1 MKGLLQWFEE
11 HFVPV
16 AARIGSQKHLVAIRD
31 GFVAIMPL
39 IIAGSFAVL
48 INVFPIDAWTKFLDT
63 TFGGYIRTINGNV
76 WTGTFM
82 IMSYLVSFTIPYAF
96 AKNKGS
102 NELATGLLGL
112 ASFIILMPGMAEGWG
127 LPNAWAGTGSLFVA
141 IFNGLFVAELFTRLF
156 GNEKLL
162 IKLPEGVPPAVA
174 RSFAALLPS
183 LITIVVVA
191 VFKLVWV
198 EVLTATGW
206 EESGNIMQFVMDLIQ
221 KPLIGLANTLPAAI
235 IVAFANHFLWFFG
248 LHGSNILEPLM
259 QSLYLPALE
268 ANAAGTGSF
277 IVTKPFFDAFVYMG
291 GSGTT
296 IALLA
301 AILFASKRRRDM
313 RDIAKLGVAPGLFNI
328 NEPVIFGMPIVLS
341 PIFFIPFIMTPVVL
355 TIVSFVFT
363 KIGLVPLTTV
373 MVPWTTPP
381 IIGGYLATGGSI
393 FGGLL
398 AVFNL
403 VIAFAMYLP
412 FVLIAEKI
420 DTKNQDLA
428 A

>member
-1 MKGLLQWFEE
+1 MKGLLNWFEE
-11 HFVPV
+11 HFVPF
-16 AARIGSQKHLVAIRD
+16 AAKIGSQQHLVAIRD

-48 INVFPIDAWTKFLDT
+48 INVLPFDAWTKFLDS
-63 TFGGYIRTINGNV
+63 TFGGYIRSTNGNI
-76 WTGTFM
+76 WTGSFM

-102 NELATGLLGL
+102 NELAAGLLGF
-112 ASFIILMPGMAEGWG
+112 ATFIILMPGMEEGWG
-127 LPNAWAGTGSLFVA
+127 LPNAWAGTSSLFVA

-156 GNEKLL
+156 GTDKLV

-174 RSFAALLPS
+174 RSFAALLPA
-183 LITIVVVA
+183 LITITVIS
-191 VFKLVWV
+191 VFKVAI
-198 EVLTATGW
+198 TAAGVT
-206 EESGNIMQFVMDLIQ
+206 NLMQLVMDTVQ
-221 KPLIGLANTLPAAI
+221 APLIGMANTLPAAI
-235 IVAFANHFLWFFG
+235 AVAFFNHFLWFFG

-301 AILFASKRRRDM
+301 AIMFASKRRKDM
-313 RDIAKLGVAPGLFNI
+313 RDIAKLGIAPGLFNI
-328 NEPVIFGMPIVLS
+328 NEPVIFGLPIVLS
-341 PIFFIPFIMTPVVL
+341 PLFFIPFILAPVVL
-355 TIVSFVFT
+355 TIVAYIFT
-363 KIGLVPLTTV
+363 AIGIVPLTTV

-381 IIGGYLATGGSI
+381 VIGGYLATGGSI
-393 FGGLL
+393 MGGLL
-398 AVFNL
+398 SVINL
-403 VIAFAMYLP
+403 AIAFAMYLP
-412 FVLIAEKI
+412 FVFIAEKI
-420 DTKNQDLA
+420 ESDREDLA

>member
-11 HFVPV
+11 HFVPF
-16 AARIGSQKHLVAIRD
+16 AAKVGSQKHLVAIRD
-31 GFVAIMPL
+31 GFIAIMPL

-48 INVFPIDAWTKFLDT
+48 INVFPIEAWTKFLDT
-63 TFGGYIRTINGNV
+63 TVGGYIRSTNGNI
-76 WTGTFM
+76 WTGSFM
-82 IMSYLVSFTIPYAF
+82 IMSYLVAFTIPYAF

-112 ASFIILMPGMAEGWG
+112 ATFIILMPGMGPDGGWG
-127 LPNAWAGTGSLFVA
+127 LPNAWAGTSSLFVA

-156 GNEKLL
+156 GNDKLV

-183 LITIVVVA
+183 LITIVA
-191 VFKLVWV
+191 VSVIKVIWV
-198 EVLTATGW
+198 EAFDVQ
-206 EESGNIMQFVMDLIQ
+206 NIMELVMNTVQ
-221 KPLIGLANTLPAAI
+221 KPLMGLANTLPGALT
-235 IVAFANHFLWFFG
+235 VAFFNHFLWFFG

-259 QSLYLPALE
+259 QSLYLPALVE
-268 ANAAGTGSF
+268 NAAGTGSF

-301 AILFASKRRRDM
+301 AIFFASKRRKDL
-313 RDIAKLGVAPGLFNI
+313 RDIAKLGLAPGLFNI

-341 PIFFIPFIMTPVVL
+341 PVFFIPFIITPVIL
-355 TIVSFVFT
+355 TIVAYVAT
-363 KIGLVPLTTV
+363 ATGIVPLTTV

-381 IIGGYLATGGSI
+381 VLGGYLATGGS
-393 FGGLL
+393 FAGGFL
-398 AVFNL
+398 AVVNL
-403 VIAFAMYLP
+403 AIAFVIYLP
-412 FVLIAEKI
+412 FVIIAEK
-420 DTKNQDLA
+420 LEGA
-428 A
+428 E